1 MTFRR
6 FGAVLIAAWIAVL
19 FGCSEQ
25 ASEVPPVTTAES
37 PPAAAAETPGASEPA
52 SEQAVVDTMPAARPN
67 IVLILA
73 DDLGYSDIGA
83 FGGEI
88 NTPNLDALAGAGMM
102 LTNFHVA
109 PTCSPTRAML
119 LSGADN
125 HKAGLGTMNGMQSP
139 EQKGQPGYE
148 AYLNYD
154 VVTFVQLLRDAD
166 YHTYMSGKWQL
177 GYEEGLFPPDR
188 GFEEAYWLMHGGASH
203 FADMKGL
210 VSDAPK
216 ALYFENRVPIETLP
230 EDFYSSKNYTD
241 KMIEYID
248 KNRADDEPFF
258 LYAAYTAPHWP
269 LHAPDDYIAKYEGVY
284 DVGYVVI
291 RAQRIKRMRELGL
304 IGADQVPAPQH
315 PEWPS
320 WDSLNAE
327 QQALEVRRMQVYAGM
342 VEALDHHIGRLVAH
356 LRETGE
362 MDNTIIMFMSDN
374 GAEGANPADLS
385 DNESWLQTDFDNSRG
400 NMGRPDSYIS
410 YGPGWAHVGA
420 TPFSLYKS
428 FPSEGGLISPSFVV
442 FPGQVEAGTRSAAF
456 ATVLDVAPT
465 LLELA
470 GVDHPAPHYKERAA
484 HAMEGTSMLDLL
496 QEAQSA
502 VHGPDYVFGLE
513 LFNRRVLHQG
523 DWKLL
528 YLNKPWGKDDWAM
541 YNLADD
547 PAEQHDLSGSNAE
560 KYGEMLALWE
570 GYVERN
576 NVVVF
581 EGLEM
586 RFSNG
591 KTHYDLPAEPSR

>member
-1 MTFRR
+1 MTIGQFKGL
-6 FGAVLIAAWIAVL
+6 FAASIVAAL
-19 FGCSEQ
+19 LGCSEQ
-25 ASEVPPVTTAES
+25 
-37 PPAAAAETPGASEPA
+37 EPA
-52 SEQAVVDTMPAARPN
+52 QEPVAATPSKRPAEIQAQVDERPN
-67 IVLILA
+67 IVLIIA
-73 DDLGYSDIGA
+73 DDLGYSDMGA

-88 NTPNLDALAGAGMM
+88 NTPNLDALAAQGKM

-125 HKAGLGTMNGMQSP
+125 HKAGLGTMNGMESP

-148 AYLNYD
+148 THLNFD
-154 VVTFVQLLRDAD
+154 IVTFVQLLRDSG
-166 YHTYMSGKWQL
+166 YHTYMAGKWQL

-188 GFEEAYWLMHGGASH
+188 GFEEAYWLMQGGGSH
-203 FADMKGL
+203 FADMTGL
-210 VSDAPK
+210 AASSPK
-216 ALYFENRVPIETLP
+216 SLYFENRESIDTLP

-248 KNRADDEPFF
+248 KNRADDTPFF
-258 LYAAYTAPHWP
+258 VYAAYTAPHWP
-269 LHAPDDYIAKYEGVY
+269 LQAPEEYIEKYAGVY
-284 DVGYVVI
+284 DVGYDVI
-291 RAQRIKRMRELGL
+291 RAQRIKRMRELGIIAEDL
-304 IGADQVPAPQH
+304 VPAPQH

-342 VEALDHHIGRLVAH
+342 VEALDHNIGRLVSH

-362 MDNTIIMFMSDN
+362 IDNTIIMFMSDN

-385 DNESWLQTDFDNSRG
+385 DNQDWIRTDFDNSRE
-400 NMGRPDSYIS
+400 NMGRTGSYIS

-442 FPGQVEAGTRSAAF
+442 MPGQVEAGSRSAAF

-470 GVDHPAPHYKERAA
+470 GVEHPAPRYKERQV
-484 HAMEGTSMLDLL
+484 HALEGTSMLGFLRD
-496 QEAQSA
+496 ERNE
-502 VHGPDYVFGLE
+502 VHDEDYVFGLE
-513 LFNRRVLHQG
+513 LFNRRMLRQG

-528 YLNKPWGKDDWAM
+528 YLNKPWGKSDWAL

-547 PAEQHDLSGSNAE
+547 PGEQHDLTTDKPK
-560 KYGEMLALWE
+560 KYSEMLALWDR
-570 GYVERN
+570 YVQTN
-576 NVVVF
+576 GVVVF

-586 RFSNG
+586 RFSNA
-591 KTHYDLPAEPSR
+591 KTHYDLPVEPSE